1 MEDHREDLI
10 VILAG
15 YTKEME
21 EFLTANSGL
30 RSRFPNI
37 IEFPDYTAE
46 ELLAITKLTAK
57 KKGYTLLQYYEKRQA
72 TDARTAGNGRLV
84 RNLVEDAIL
93 NQSRRLT
100 GGDVTSLTEAELA
113 ALLSEDFDLSEG

>member
-1 MEDHREDLI
+1 
-10 VILAG
+10 
-15 YTKEME
+15 ME

-57 KKGYTLLQYYEKRQA
+57 KKGYTIDETCETPLFQYYEKRQIGRA
-72 TDARTAGNGRLV
+72 NGRLV

-100 GGDVTSLTEAELA
+100 GGDVTKLTEAELA